1 MLLLAFGS
9 LNLLKGCLC
18 LAVTDALKSKQRWDD
33 TIMIVS
39 AGARIPIL
47 YRPHAAS
54 SGLALTRCVSRQ
66 RRDRTWEQPYARTA
80 PHSHSSL
87 SLSDAK
93 CLPPDPLRGSK
104 MTPYA

>member
-1 MLLLAFGS
+1 M
-9 LNLLKGCLC
+9 KGCLC
-18 LAVTDALKSKQRWDD
+18 LAVTDALKSKERWDD

-47 YRPHAAS
+47 YRPNPCS
-54 SGLALTRCVSRQ
+54 LVWISPDSLVGRQ
-66 RRDRTWEQPYARTA
+66 RRDRTWEQPYAREA

>member
-47 YRPHAAS
+47 YRPHASS
-54 SGLALTRCVSRQ
+54 SGLTLTRWWA
-66 RRDRTWEQPYARTA
+66 DNGGIGPGNNRTREQHRTA
-80 PHSHSSL
+80 T
-87 SLSDAK
+87 
-93 CLPPDPLRGSK
+93 RR
-104 MTPYA
+104 